1 MAVQVSSQLP
11 AQDQIESSDQPSP
24 TPLPAPIRTL
34 RDPRTGPNSV
44 AEKYPLIVT
53 GADRTHFAAIASK
66 IWQVATIVI
75 PILLTVWLT
84 HVSSSSEDRVKVKI
98 DQQMDQQKQVF
109 AEHVQ
114 LSQDLYKRRFE
125 TYDKLYAQLISLDE
139 AIAQLDAG
147 STPVLWNRHLRNS
160 LVELDSMRRANRLHL
175 SDPVDQSMADAWQR
189 GVRKNGAEF
198 KQGLTQ
204 VELQMKSELRD
215 LMAREPETRKND
227 AAAKP
232 VDSSP
237 KN

>member
-1 MAVQVSSQLP
+1 M
-11 AQDQIESSDQPSP
+11 
-24 TPLPAPIRTL
+24 
-34 RDPRTGPNSV
+34 
-44 AEKYPLIVT
+44 
-53 GADRTHFAAIASK
+53 HFAAIASK
-66 IWQVATIVI
+66 IWQVATLVI

-98 DQQMDQQKQVF
+98 DQQMDQQKEVF

-114 LSQDLYKRRFE
+114 LRQDVYKRRFE

-189 GVRKNGAEF
+189 GARKNGTDFNHA
-198 KQGLTQ
+198 LTHAQ
-204 VELQMKSELRD
+204 LTT
-215 LMAREPETRKND
+215 TRQLPD
-227 AAAKP
+227 P
-232 VDSSP
+232 MP
-237 KN
+237 